1 MEPPDRHDTPAPRE
15 TWTGVAVVA
24 LFAAVLAL
32 YALSPAELGY
42 HANLRAN
49 DGTERTFFAFHL
61 NPFPEFSENFHL
73 YVVRASRIASRGWR
87 GSLFWTDP
95 SVPDNHAAP
104 FQVLLGML
112 ALATGGRPWPWAVYM
127 ALVSALSW
135 CGLFVAAR
143 RWLPREVPTLSI
155 TLAVL
160 VTVLVRQPH
169 GLVELYRGGLP
180 WSLVPWPIH
189 LGLRMTT
196 PAWSEPVDAIITLA
210 CATLLF
216 DRTRARGRIVTIAAL
231 LALLAA
237 GDSWSYT
244 VSWAT
249 TGLTAAFLGV
259 RLLRERRAG
268 GAVERADVRDVLMLG
283 AALVMVAMFQ
293 LALGHGLRG
302 DALVRAGIGA
312 PWRAS
317 VAGFDLGDRWFG
329 RWLESFGVTFGVLSL
344 VAFVRSRR
352 PSARPF
358 TRALAEPAVGLWL
371 AVCLLPNLAVA
382 GVVLGFSRVGM
393 EAFQAHHLYFRA
405 DFCAMF
411 ALCLGVLE
419 LVRSPPEQRF
429 IEPVSPR
436 AWKWTLVVALAGL
449 FVFHVEHVR
458 GFIAGPWFDDFRL
471 TRDAESLRAWL
482 GRLPARGRGRVIA
495 TASPELN
502 YLAAYWTDAD
512 LLLPVGFPYQNN
524 QSTDAIVERTADL
537 LRVYGTDP
545 ARWSAFNL
553 NSHPADVF
561 SWRASRVES
570 ARQGYTYH
578 LFHRAVM
585 LEGRPRPEVSPLGD
599 AIARA
604 LVRTQASP
612 PRHRPDVVVIDPV
625 SRSLG
630 RPDLTG
636 YRREFMHGAIEAWVR
651 EDSP

>member
-1 MEPPDRHDTPAPRE
+1 MEPPDRQDTLRPRE
-15 TWTGVAVVA
+15 TWIGVSVVA

-32 YALSPAELGY
+32 YALAPSSLGY

-49 DGTERTFFAFHL
+49 DGAERTFFAFHL

-87 GSLFWTDP
+87 GSLLWTDP
-95 SVPDNHAAP
+95 SLPDNHAAP

-127 ALVSALSW
+127 ALVSAVSW
-135 CGLFVAAR
+135 CGLFIAAR

-160 VTVLVRQPH
+160 VTALVRQPH

-216 DRTRARGRIVTIAAL
+216 DRARTRGRIITIAVL
-231 LALLAA
+231 LSLLAA

-244 VSWAT
+244 MSWGTA
-249 TGLTAAFLGV
+249 GLTAALLGLRLV
-259 RLLRERRAG
+259 RDRRAG
-268 GAVERADVRDVLMLG
+268 RAVERRDVRDVIVLG
-283 AALVMVAMFQ
+283 STLVMVALFQ

-312 PWRAS
+312 PWRTS
-317 VAGFDLGDRWFG
+317 VAGLGPGDRWLG
-329 RWLESFGVTFGVLSL
+329 RWLETFAVTAGILAL
-344 VAFVRSRR
+344 VAFARSRR

-358 TRALAEPAVGLWL
+358 ARALAEPAVGLWL

-419 LVRSPPEQRF
+419 LVRSPPAQRF

-436 AWKWTLVVALAGL
+436 GWTWTLALGLAAL

-495 TASPELN
+495 TASPEIN
-502 YLAAYWTDAD
+502 YLTAYWTDAD

-524 QSTDAIVERTADL
+524 QSTRAIVERTADL
-537 LRVYGTDP
+537 LHVYRTDP
-545 ARWSAFNL
+545 ARWATFNL
-553 NSHPADVF
+553 NGHPMDVF

-585 LEGRPRPEVSPLGD
+585 LEGQPRPAVSVLGD
-599 AIARA
+599 AITRA
-604 LVRTQASP
+604 LARRQGQT
-612 PRHRPDVVVIDPV
+612 PRYRPDVIVIEPV

-636 YRREFMHGAIEAWVR
+636 YRREFAHGALEAWVR
-651 EDSP
+651 EGSP